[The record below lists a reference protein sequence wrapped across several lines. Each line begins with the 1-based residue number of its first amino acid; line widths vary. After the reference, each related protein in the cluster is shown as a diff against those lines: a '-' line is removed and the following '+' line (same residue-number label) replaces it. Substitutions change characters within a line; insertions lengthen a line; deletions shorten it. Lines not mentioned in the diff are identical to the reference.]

1 MFTTNNWFLN
11 WKRCFVPLKKKML
24 SKLKEYRIFIGFFVL
39 FSTITISAFY
49 TVLKPKKSLQIYNP
63 SDVNPEMVD
72 STIQYVAID
81 HTIADFSFTN
91 QNGKTITQ
99 KDYAGKIYV
108 ADFFFTTC
116 GSICPKMTNN
126 MVWLQNQIKN
136 NPKVLLLSHSV
147 TPDIDSVPVLKK
159 YALEKGVIDS
169 KWNLVT
175 GNKKDIYFI
184 ARKSYL
190 AVKTGK
196 PSEMY
201 DMVHTENFVLV
212 DSKRRVRGFYDGTNL
227 DGPTEPGIKNV
238 KQLLEDINFL
248 CSE

>member
-1 MFTTNNWFLN
+1 MF
-11 WKRCFVPLKKKML
+11 R
-24 SKLKEYRIFIGFFVL
+24 KLKEYWIFIGFFVL
-39 FSTITISAFY
+39 FSIITISAFF
-49 TVLKPKKSLQIYNP
+49 TVLKPKKSLPIYNP

-72 STIQYVAID
+72 STIQYVALD

-99 KDYAGKIYV
+99 KDYEGKIYV

-159 YALEKGVIDS
+159 YALAKGVIDS

-248 CSE
+248 CSEKE